1 MSAILLTGF
10 EPFGSWSIN
19 PSQIIVNEIAQQAP
33 QPDLICEVLPT
44 VYQAAGQ
51 RIRSLIAEHRPQIIL
66 CLGLSSQRNL
76 ICLERFGLNV
86 DDVSQADNSS
96 TVRKGD
102 PIDPDGP
109 AAYRSNV
116 KLEPLLTS
124 LLDNGFAAE
133 ISNHAGTY
141 VCNHVF
147 YQALRAN
154 TESGGGAG
162 TLFVH
167 LPMVREG
174 LSGDAAA
181 QCGWTLADQTR
192 AVKLVLAGLVQQRR
206 ELAASA

>member
-1 MSAILLTGF
+1 MSSILLTGF
-10 EPFGSWSIN
+10 EPFGSWAIN
-19 PSQIIVNEIAQQAP
+19 PSQIIVNEFAQHPPQA
-33 QPDLICEVLPT
+33 DLICRVLPT
-44 VYQAAGQ
+44 VYQAAGEQ
-51 RIRSLIAEHRPQIIL
+51 IRALIAEHRPQIIL
-66 CLGLSSQRNL
+66 CLGLSSQRKL

-96 TVRKGD
+96 TVRQGD
-102 PIDPDGP
+102 PINPAGP

-116 KLEPLLTS
+116 KLEPLLAS
-124 LLDNGFAAE
+124 LHENGFAAE

-154 TESGGGAG
+154 TESGGAAG

-174 LSGDAAA
+174 LTDEAAA
-181 QCGWTLADQTR
+181 QCGWTIADQTR
-192 AVKLVLAGLVQQRR
+192 AVKEVLAGLVQQRR

>member
-1 MSAILLTGF
+1 MRPILLTGF

-19 PSQIIVNEIAQQAP
+19 PSQIIVDSFAQRPP
-33 QPDLICEVLPT
+33 QPNLICQVLPT
-44 VYQAAGQ
+44 IYQAAGE
-51 RIRSLIAEHRPQIIL
+51 RIRALVAEHRPQIIL

-76 ICLERFGLNV
+76 ICLERFALNV

-96 TVRKGD
+96 AVRQGD
-102 PIDPDGP
+102 PIDPTGP

-116 KLEPLLTS
+116 RLEPLLAS
-124 LLDNGFAAE
+124 LLDKGFAAE

-154 TESGGGAG
+154 ADLGGSAG

-167 LPMVREG
+167 LPIVREG
-174 LSGDAAA
+174 LAGDAAA
-181 QCGWTLADQTR
+181 QCGWTIADQTR
-192 AVKLVLAGLVQQRR
+192 AVEQILAGLTQQQR
-206 ELAASA
+206 ELEASA